1 MPTNIE
7 IKARVDDEEALER
20 RIRRLSDTGVVVLEQ
35 EDTFFHTPG
44 RRLKLRTFADG
55 TGELISYQR
64 DDALEPKRSDYLI
77 ARVEAPRVL
86 GAVLE
91 SALGVRGTVRKTRS
105 LSMVGTTRIHLDR
118 VEGLGVFIEL
128 EVVLQA
134 GETEEDG
141 RATAAAIM
149 EKLQIPRDRL
159 VAGAYVDLLFPER

>member
-7 IKARVDDEEALER
+7 IKARVDDEEALQR
-20 RIRRLSDTGVVVLEQ
+20 RIRRLSDTAVMVLEQ

-64 DDALEPKRSDYLI
+64 DDAPGPKRSDYLI
-77 ARVEAPRVL
+77 ARVDAPGVL
-86 GAVLE
+86 RTVLQ

-128 EVVLQA
+128 EVVLQP
-134 GETEEDG
+134 GETEADG
-141 RATAAAIM
+141 RTTAAAIM
-149 EKLQIPRDRL
+149 EKLQIPGDRL
-159 VAGAYVDLLFPER
+159 VAGAYVDLLFPES